1 MVNAFNCR
9 LTLEKDPESMR
20 SMMLLGQTLLQKG
33 ELAEAIEYLERAIP
47 KVRDSESIF
56 SLCHFHM
63 LSLPYVSLDFKI
75 KNYLDRS
82 ATIRVEDNSAMSIWM
97 LHENIHISWLLNN
110 LSGLCL
116 MPFFCI
122 FMRFGSVVALL

>member
-47 KVRDSESIF
+47 KVQDSESIF
-56 SLCHFHM
+56 SLCDFHM

-75 KNYLDRS
+75 
-82 ATIRVEDNSAMSIWM
+82 
-97 LHENIHISWLLNN
+97 
-110 LSGLCL
+110 
-116 MPFFCI
+116 
-122 FMRFGSVVALL
+122 